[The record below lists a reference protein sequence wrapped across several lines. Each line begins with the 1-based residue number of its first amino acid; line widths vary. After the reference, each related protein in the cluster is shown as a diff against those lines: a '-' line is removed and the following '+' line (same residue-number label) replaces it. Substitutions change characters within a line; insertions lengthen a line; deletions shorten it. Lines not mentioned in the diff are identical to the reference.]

1 MDSEQ
6 MAEEQRQGGR
16 REMFLQAVRY
26 YRSWSDEEQHEVDRE
41 SFSIGPSSYGQPIAQ
56 LATS

>member
-1 MDSEQ
+1 